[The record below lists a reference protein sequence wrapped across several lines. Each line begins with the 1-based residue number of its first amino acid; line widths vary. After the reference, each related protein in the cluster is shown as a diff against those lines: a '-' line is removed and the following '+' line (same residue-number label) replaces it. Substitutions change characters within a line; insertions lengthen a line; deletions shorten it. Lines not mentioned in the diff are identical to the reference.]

1 MTTRCQMLA
10 HGNEVIERGTS
21 VVGPSA
27 TSGDVRFCA
36 AVE

>member
-21 VVGPSA
+21 VVGHFSDLTGLA
-27 TSGDVRFCA
+27 NHFRS
-36 AVE
+36 